1 MNKFNKFL
9 PLILLLSFIV
19 MIGVSTYKINAK
31 QHLDKE
37 NKTEN
42 TPTIGS
48 FFKVDISLPDFS
60 LSDLSNQND
69 YFSKKDLIGKYS
81 VINIFASWC
90 VTCQAEHEILMRLK
104 QEGIIDIYG
113 IAWRDINENTKNYLV
128 ENGDPFTKVAS
139 DNKGIFG
146 KIIGIKA
153 VPETLIVN
161 QEGKVIMRYQG
172 NLQDFSIDEI
182 KDFLKDNLN
191 K

>member
-9 PLILLLSFIV
+9 PLILLFSFIV

-31 QHLDKE
+31 QHKN
-37 NKTEN
+37 NKNETTKN
-42 TPTIGS
+42 ASNIGS
-48 FFKVDISLPDFS
+48 FFKVDILLPDFS
-60 LSDLSNQND
+60 LSDLSNQKD

-104 QEGIIDIYG
+104 QEGIDIYG
-113 IAWRDINENTKNYLV
+113 IAWRDINENTKKYLE
-128 ENGDPFTKVAS
+128 ENGNPFVKIAS
-139 DNKGIFG
+139 DNKGLFG

-153 VPETLIVN
+153 VPETLIIDK
-161 QEGKVIMRYQG
+161 EGRVVMRYQG

-182 KDFLKDNLN
+182 KSFVKNS
-191 K
+191 